1 MVWYGLDIVV
11 VGGVLEVTGASSTSG
26 GASTAGGGAVS
37 DVVTALDGC
46 GYDGI
51 VEVVADVVAVVD
63 PGRSTGAGGSLECC
77 DVMTTA
83 TINATIATIPPR
95 PASVTAAGRSCH
107 GADSAA
113 SSW

>member
-1 MVWYGLDIVV
+1 MVVAGAVV
-11 VGGVLEVTGASSTSG
+11 VAGASSTVR
-26 GASTAGGGAVS
+26 GASTGGGGGVS
-37 DVVTALDGC
+37 DVVAAPDGC
-46 GYDGI
+46 GYDGL
-51 VEVVADVVAVVD
+51 VDVVRDVDADVVAVVA
-63 PGRSTGAGGSLECC
+63 PGRSTGAGASPECC

-83 TINATIATIPPR
+83 TINATIATIPPS